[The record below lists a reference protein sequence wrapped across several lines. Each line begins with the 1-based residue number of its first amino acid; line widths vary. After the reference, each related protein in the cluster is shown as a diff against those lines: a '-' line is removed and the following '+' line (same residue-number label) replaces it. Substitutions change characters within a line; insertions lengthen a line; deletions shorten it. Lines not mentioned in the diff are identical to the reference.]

1 MAKRSKDNVIVLTAL
16 SVVAI
21 VYIICAI
28 LFAAIPTQ
36 SMMIANSMFHGIDM
50 SPLSKQTTF
59 AGTIT
64 GLIVTLI
71 ITYLIAILS
80 IAIYRKLSK

>member
-1 MAKRSKDNVIVLTAL
+1 MAKKSKENAIVLTAL

-21 VYIICAI
+21 VYIVCAI
-28 LFAAIPTQ
+28 LFAVIPIQ

-50 SPLSKQTTF
+50 SPLAKQTTL

-71 ITYLIAILS
+71 ITYLITILS
-80 IAIYRKLSK
+80 IAIYKRLSK